1 MFMCCRN
8 GACYYYTFKR
18 VVAKFV
24 HCCYC
29 GYCSCSRSSLVARKF
44 FHHTRP
50 TTTKKS
56 FTHKIEI
63 CFQLVKVLFIRIY
76 WANKLWIIYWN
87 NFMRMR
93 NLWTQSKEFGFNVP
107 LCNTYILIF
116 FALTFLWML
125 IKLFLYCRRA
135 ARECCADEN
144 EPSQKYDNKQI
155 THINFSMFTVSFS
168 LSLFPSVSQRPYNS
182 IGCWFLALS
191 LLVSLDDGCVST

>member
-1 MFMCCRN
+1 MLSLNLFI
-8 GACYYYTFKR
+8 
-18 VVAKFV
+18 VVIVAIV
-24 HCCYC
+24 AALAHLL
-29 GYCSCSRSSLVARKF
+29 SRGNFSITHDQQQQQQHQKTL
-44 FHHTRP
+44 
-50 TTTKKS
+50 
-56 FTHKIEI
+56 THKIEI

-135 ARECCADEN
+135 AEN
-144 EPSQKYDNKQI
+144 VVPTKMNPVK
-155 THINFSMFTVSFS
+155 SMTTSRLHTSTFRCSRFRS
-168 LSLFPSVSQRPYNS
+168 LSLSFRVFLSDRTIQSVVD
-182 IGCWFLALS
+182 F
-191 LLVSLDDGCVST
+191 